1 MDLRKCHETRG
12 LRDINLVHI
21 CLDCDLWR
29 SCLVIGGGG
38 GKLLHIL
45 KLIITHNDVL
55 KNEADTGTNDD
66 LEAYEFP
73 IVWELV

>member
-1 MDLRKCHETRG
+1 MSRDSWLAGYQPRPHLLG
-12 LRDINLVHI
+12 LRPMKIMFSD
-21 CLDCDLWR
+21 WR
-29 SCLVIGGGG
+29 GGG

-73 IVWELV
+73 IV